1 MREWVLAALS
11 QYGSP
16 ALFGVMTVASIG
28 APLPVSLLLIVTG
41 SLISLGAMNLWW
53 AIGLA
58 IAGSVLGDQI
68 GYAIGRWGGAALISR
83 LGAVWG
89 GSERLANAEA
99 QMRRWGGLGV
109 FFSRWLASPL
119 GPWFNFASGIAEY
132 PWVRFVLW
140 DVLGEVIDTAICI
153 GLGRVFSDRVQELD
167 AALGD
172 FTWAAVALLAAV
184 WLGWKL
190 WKALRSP

>member
-16 ALFGVMTVASIG
+16 ALFAVMMVASIG
-28 APLPVSLLLIVTG
+28 VPLPVTLLLIVTG
-41 SLISLGAMNLWW
+41 SLISLGVMNLWW
-53 AIGLA
+53 AIGVA

-68 GYAIGRWGGAALISR
+68 GYAIGRWGGTALVSRFGAAR
-83 LGAVWG
+83 GASG
-89 GSERLANAEA
+89 RLAKAEA

-109 FFSRWLASPL
+109 FFSRWLVSPL

-132 PWVRFVLW
+132 PWARFVFW
-140 DVLGEVIDTAICI
+140 DVAGEVVDTAICL
-153 GLGRVFSDRVQELD
+153 GLGYVFSDRVQALD

-190 WKALRSP
+190 WKALRSH